1 MMNPRI
7 MGAQE
12 PPINIDKQAS
22 SPLEEFEDLVT
33 TNKTKNDGVTRL
45 QIVDTHTT

>member
-1 MMNPRI
+1 MNPRI
-7 MGAQE
+7 MAAQE

-33 TNKTKNDGVTRL
+33 ANKNKNDVLPRL
-45 QIVDTHTT
+45 HIAITHST